1 MKNQMTHLD
10 LMHGHDF
17 SGQRVGG
24 WLAQEKLDGLRC
36 LAVVFALSCLVVYCS
51 AGDNSDFPLQELR
64 AKGEPHGQ
72 VYTLYRN
79 SVTNPSM
86 RIHVATFDAQEAAV
100 YNLGNAEQARSL
112 FQAQPGVV
120 VKFWWEKGRYSK
132 VLKEQKG

>member
-1 MKNQMTHLD
+1 MNGLD
-10 LMHGHDF
+10 TFMRFPERARRL
-17 SGQRVGG
+17 VGNNRIR
-24 WLAQEKLDGLRC
+24 LSV
-36 LAVVFALSCLVVYCS
+36 VVFALSCLVVYCS
-51 AGDNSDFPLQELR
+51 AGDNRDFPLQELR
-64 AKGEPHGQ
+64 AKEAPHGQ

-112 FQAQPGVV
+112 FQAQPGVA

-132 VLKEQKG
+132 VLK